1 MMLINCQV
9 VSASVCFF
17 SLFLVTSDMVLSYE
31 EKVIIKYIR
40 IKYDGAARI
49 ANDHPEYEW
58 NVNGVK
64 KLLKKIEEAC
74 DVARKEGS
82 EGPKS
87 VRTEE
92 NFKLVVEM
100 ILRQEDYP
108 RTHSTPT
115 EIARELNTDY
125 IS

>member
-1 MMLINCQV
+1 
-9 VSASVCFF
+9 
-17 SLFLVTSDMVLSYE
+17 MVLSYE
-31 EKVIIKYIR
+31 EKVISKYIR
-40 IKYDGAARI
+40 IKYGAARI

-92 NFKLVVEM
+92 NFKLIVEM
-100 ILRQEDYP
+100 ILRQEDHP
-108 RTHSTPT
+108 RTHSTQT
-115 EIARELNTDY
+115 EIAGELNTDC
-125 IS
+125 IP

>member
-1 MMLINCQV
+1 M
-9 VSASVCFF
+9 
-17 SLFLVTSDMVLSYE
+17 
-31 EKVIIKYIR
+31 KY
-40 IKYDGAARI
+40 GAARI

-92 NFKLVVEM
+92 NFKLAVEM
-100 ILRQEDYP
+100 ILRQEDHP
-108 RTHSTPT
+108 RTHSTQT
-115 EIARELNTDY
+115 EIEGELNTDC
-125 IS
+125 IP